1 MYIGG
6 THVHILCTCTCTMS
20 CSERFAP
27 LCLCSHARLPRQSP
41 LGCRQP
47 ARLVFSL
54 TRSPSYPHTLT
65 LSPLLPPPL
74 TPSHYPHPSLV
85 LLFFY
90 SLLATPTLL
99 HWYMVHVCFLSFF
112 LSPLFLTHMHMHIP
126 LLTYTLYKC
135 TYTLYKCV
143 YVHVSLLFHV
153 CVSMR
158 ACVRAC
164 VRV

>member
-6 THVHILCTCTCTMS
+6 THVHVQCTCTCTMS
-20 CSERFAP
+20 YSERFAL
-27 LCLCSHARLPRQSP
+27 LCLCSHTRLPRQSP

-47 ARLVFSL
+47 ARLVSSV
-54 TRSPSYPHTLT
+54 TCSPSYPHTLT

-99 HWYMVHVCFLSFF
+99 HWYMVIFFFPHFFSHTCMHTFLFSHTYCT
-112 LSPLFLTHMHMHIP
+112 SVHTHCTSVHM
-126 LLTYTLYKC
+126 
-135 TYTLYKCV
+135 
-143 YVHVSLLFHV
+143 
-153 CVSMR
+153 
-158 ACVRAC
+158 
-164 VRV
+164 